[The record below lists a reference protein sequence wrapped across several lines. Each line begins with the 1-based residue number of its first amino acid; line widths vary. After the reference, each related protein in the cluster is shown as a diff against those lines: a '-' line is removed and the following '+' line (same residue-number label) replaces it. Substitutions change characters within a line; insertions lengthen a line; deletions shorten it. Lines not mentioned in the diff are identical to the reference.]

1 MKKFYKVSIR
11 IMIMGVILVVILSH
25 FVTVSES
32 ERKDQIVRQS
42 VSHMNKLLVEVPEN
56 GRKP

>member
-32 ERKDQIVRQS
+32 QRKDQIVRQS
-42 VSHMNKLLVEVPEN
+42 VSHMNKLLVEVTEN

>member
-1 MKKFYKVSIR
+1 MKKFYKMSIR

-32 ERKDQIVRQS
+32 QRKDQIVRQS
-42 VSHMNKLLVEVPEN
+42 VSHMNKLLVEVTEN